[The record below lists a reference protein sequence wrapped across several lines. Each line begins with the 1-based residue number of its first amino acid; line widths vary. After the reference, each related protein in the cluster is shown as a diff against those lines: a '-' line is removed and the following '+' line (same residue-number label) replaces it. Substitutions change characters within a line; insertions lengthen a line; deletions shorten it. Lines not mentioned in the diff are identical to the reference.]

1 MRDRRAQPR
10 ARCVTAASVIEDR
23 HLQIRVLDPE
33 PSVGSLRSST
43 TMSSFK
49 RRTPAKQAPTPVG
62 ARISPGATP
71 SFITSTGIP
80 SLDDILGGGLPLSC
94 SMLTLAPDVHSA
106 YGELIQ
112 KYFISQGLAC
122 GQKICIVDEDA
133 DAFLA
138 ECMWTPSAPAH
149 GVGPSTAPEKEDG
162 DEGKAGEEDA
172 KIKIAWRYEQMKQF
186 QTTVPASNQY
196 VVSSFCVCRATSE

>member
-1 MRDRRAQPR
+1 
-10 ARCVTAASVIEDR
+10 
-23 HLQIRVLDPE
+23 
-33 PSVGSLRSST
+33 
-43 TMSSFK
+43 MSSFK

-62 ARISPGATP
+62 ARISPGATS
-71 SFITSTGIP
+71 SFITSSGIP

-106 YGELIQ
+106 YGELVQ
-112 KYFISQGLAC
+112 KYFVSQGLAC
-122 GQKICIVDEDA
+122 GQKLCIVDEDV

-138 ECMWTPSAPAH
+138 ECMWTPGAPSAGATPAAAS
-149 GVGPSTAPEKEDG
+149 GK
-162 DEGKAGEEDA
+162 DEEEEEKAGEEDA

-196 VVSSFCVCRATSE
+196 VVSSFCVCRAMSE